1 MAVSKLPLDDIIKAV
16 LNQARKAMGKPYY
29 IQFRD
34 EVTGKVAKDI
44 GKAKVTYGPPKSV
57 KKGGEADY
65 LSPMS
70 KRKFDKVYG
79 KGSAKQVAEQTK
91 RNAKKK

>member
-1 MAVSKLPLDDIIKAV
+1 MAVSRLPLDDIIKGVLKAV
-16 LNQARKAMGKPYY
+16 KGGK
-29 IQFRD
+29 
-34 EVTGKVAKDI
+34 
-44 GKAKVTYGPPKSV
+44 KSPTVKKIV
-57 KKGGEADY
+57 KKGSEADL

-91 RNAKKK
+91 RNARKK